1 MTEIRL
7 LETVHPMREGTKE
20 FEALFGIDAIKE
32 ALVDELALILDRK
45 RLEAWT
51 QRHHA
56 KGLGVLDIARSTL
69 PLILLSG
76 DVGCG
81 KTALASCVPTPV
93 ARAIDQRIVCLET
106 PSDIRGGGHVGELSA
121 RITEAFTQ
129 AKARAAAIGR
139 AILVIDEADDL
150 ATGRSQ
156 MQAHHEDRAGVN
168 VLIKQINQLATS
180 AAPIAL
186 IMITN
191 RADVLDPAV
200 IRRAALRLTFERP
213 TEKAR
218 FAVFQRILQ
227 GTHATE
233 AQIHELAKLTEH
245 NIPYTYSDLT
255 DRIARLAL
263 RRAWKSNQPFGVAA
277 LKTAI
282 SEIEPSPMMDSR
294 AGQRK

>member
-1 MTEIRL
+1 MTELRL
-7 LETVHPMREGTKE
+7 LEAIHPTREGMKD

-32 ALVDELALILDRK
+32 ALADELALILDRK

-51 QRHHA
+51 HRHHA
-56 KGLGVLDIARSTL
+56 KGL
-69 PLILLSG
+69 
-76 DVGCG
+76 
-81 KTALASCVPTPV
+81 
-93 ARAIDQRIVCLET
+93 
-106 PSDIRGGGHVGELSA
+106 
-121 RITEAFTQ
+121 
-129 AKARAAAIGR
+129 
-139 AILVIDEADDL
+139 AILDIDEADDL

-180 AAPIAL
+180 PAPIAL

-191 RADVLDPAV
+191 RADALDPAV

-213 TEKAR
+213 NEKAR
-218 FAVFQRILQ
+218 FAVLRRILQ

-233 AQIHELAKLTEH
+233 AQIHELAKLTAH

-263 RRAWKSNQPFGVAA
+263 RSAWKN
-277 LKTAI
+277 
-282 SEIEPSPMMDSR
+282 
-294 AGQRK
+294 